1 MMLNM
6 QHIYMIVYFWVSLRL
21 HRRVADV
28 LKYKHIHWIALNVRL
43 KVCIYWVNNITD
55 DLRKEMT
62 PAADRDVTEE
72 IAEQLQQVGVDGE
85 GLS

>member
-1 MMLNM
+1 
-6 QHIYMIVYFWVSLRL
+6 
-21 HRRVADV
+21 
-28 LKYKHIHWIALNVRL
+28 
-43 KVCIYWVNNITD
+43 
-55 DLRKEMT
+55 MT